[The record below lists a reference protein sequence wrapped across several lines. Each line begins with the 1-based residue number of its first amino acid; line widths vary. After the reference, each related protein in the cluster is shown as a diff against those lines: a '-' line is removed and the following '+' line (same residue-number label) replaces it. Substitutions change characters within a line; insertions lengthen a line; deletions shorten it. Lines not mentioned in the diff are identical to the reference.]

1 MTWNKKKWRETKRN
15 DEKQKEVTWSD
26 ISWRFACGDVY
37 LLALNSCCWLDSV
50 LLTAALGIKSGSNCA
65 TTVTAGAFLMGSH
78 WKTMATGGEGHCVLV
93 LGMCLGSRTFSD
105 GVVLQDSGNYRSPH
119 FFCNRRLL
127 GPRLHLSTLSNSS
140 HLFLYE
146 SVCVSVSLF
155 VQRNIFCLQGS
166 KVNAFP
172 RATYIVRLWFKLLTL
187 SPDTSAASTLW

>member
-1 MTWNKKKWRETKRN
+1 M
-15 DEKQKEVTWSD
+15 
-26 ISWRFACGDVY
+26 
-37 LLALNSCCWLDSV
+37 DSV

-78 WKTMATGGEGHCVLV
+78 WKTVATGNWRRRTL
-93 LGMCLGSRTFSD
+93 CLGFRNVFQALEPFLTGSCCNTLEAIDLLF
-105 GVVLQDSGNYRSPH
+105 

-140 HLFLYE
+140 HPFLYE

-172 RATYIVRLWFKLLTL
+172 RATYIVRL
-187 SPDTSAASTLW
+187 